1 MAGTRERRIAAVL
14 GEEIRVVMAR
24 RKLNGLQLS
33 KLTGISNS
41 TLATLLNGTAAMD
54 VDQLARICQA
64 LGLEPGPF
72 YSDAITKADGAPLPT
87 GIEAPDYGTSGL
99 PRLPTDPRLLLQTL
113 IDNPDMDDEL
123 THRLGQ
129 AAQHVGGKSHR
140 AKQLAAEIRQLR
152 RAELERAL
160 SDLPPTTARVVNGGN
175 QQ

>member
-64 LGLEPGPF
+64 LDLDPGEF
-72 YSDAITKADGAPLPT
+72 YSGAIAKADGVIPGVYDDQPHT
-87 GIEAPDYGTSGL
+87 TSEL
-99 PRLPTDPRLLLQTL
+99 PRLPTDPRALLRTL

-123 THRLGQ
+123 THRLTQ
-129 AAQHVGGKSHR
+129 ASAHVGGRSSR

-152 RAELERAL
+152 RGELERAL
-160 SDLPPTTARVVNGGN
+160 ADLPPTTARVVNGGN